1 MRQGELEI
9 TVEAGTGKAAAP
21 NAQGEVRDVVERVP
35 FLMLALDL
43 PPAPLYKDALE
54 KNIIPQV
61 GAILFAISHHYLLL
75 FSDGLGCAL
84 QLCLIGTVM
93 SLSFL
98 LVIICNRCHIRD

>member
-1 MRQGELEI
+1 
-9 TVEAGTGKAAAP
+9 VEAGTGKAAAP

-61 GAILFAISHHYLLL
+61 QIS
-75 FSDGLGCAL
+75 SP
-84 QLCLIGTVM
+84 QEPP
-93 SLSFL
+93 
-98 LVIICNRCHIRD
+98 IICWC